1 MWLYCAII
9 ALAAYLLGGIN
20 GAIILSRLVYKED
33 IRELGSKNPG
43 FTNFKRLHGFGGA
56 TVAVMAIDIFKTILP
71 VLTARIVMDTVFG
84 TPEIGASVAL
94 LACMLGHSFPVWYG
108 FKGGKAVLAYL
119 SGVWFVNWIAGLIC
133 FGVFAVLLL
142 TVKYMSLAS
151 MTFAVLNPIV
161 LLLLGCREPV
171 VLISMAL
178 AAVLVVVRH
187 HANIDRLLH
196 GTESKF
202 HLGSKKEKK

>member
-1 MWLYCAII
+1 M
-9 ALAAYLLGGIN
+9 
-20 GAIILSRLVYKED
+20 
-33 IRELGSKNPG
+33 
-43 FTNFKRLHGFGGA
+43 
-56 TVAVMAIDIFKTILP
+56 
-71 VLTARIVMDTVFG
+71 
-84 TPEIGASVAL
+84 
-94 LACMLGHSFPVWYG
+94 
-108 FKGGKAVLAYL
+108 LAYL